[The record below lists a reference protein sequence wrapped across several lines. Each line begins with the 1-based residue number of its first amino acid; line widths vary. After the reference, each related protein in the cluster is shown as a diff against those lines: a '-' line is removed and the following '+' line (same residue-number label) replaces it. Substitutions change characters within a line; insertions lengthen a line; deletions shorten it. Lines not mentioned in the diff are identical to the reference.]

1 MRVKDVFGSTAR
13 AVVTIEPSETIADV
27 VDLLKEHSIGAI
39 VVSLDNK
46 SILGIISERDV
57 VRHLAR
63 EQEGTLRVK
72 VEDLMTEQVTTCQLD
87 DDVEATM
94 LVMTA
99 GRFRHMPIVNS
110 SNELC
115 GLVSLGDLVKARL
128 QALEAENIELREPNA
143 ET

>member
-1 MRVKDVFGSTAR
+1 M
-13 AVVTIEPSETIADV
+13 
-27 VDLLKEHSIGAI
+27 
-39 VVSLDNK
+39 
-46 SILGIISERDV
+46 
-57 VRHLAR
+57 
-63 EQEGTLRVK
+63 RVK